1 MEDNSSERR
10 KITFIEFLY
19 ALSSQALINLG
30 VVPNPVT
37 KKTEKNLD
45 EVRGAID
52 LIDLLR
58 VKTDGNLTGQEEEA
72 LNNILH
78 DLKMRYVNEVKS
90 GKPVSKASS

>member
-1 MEDNSSERR
+1 MEDHNSERR

-37 KKTEKNLD
+37 KKTEKNID
-45 EVRGAID
+45 EVRETID

-58 VKTDGNLTGQEEEA
+58 VKTEGNLTGQEEEA
-72 LNNILH
+72 LNSILH
-78 DLKMRYVNEVKS
+78 DLKMRYVTEIKS
-90 GKPVSKASS
+90 FNTATKAS